1 LTNISLYISDLVV
14 AELLEW
20 RHPLGIRSTVD
31 GVYPIMKI
39 ALVHYSSWPTIGG
52 VESVIR
58 HQARLISK
66 RGHDATIVCGEGGVF
81 EKRIQLFVIPEL
93 NSVGPDIRMAQE
105 EVYNGRPG
113 EVYFRLLESLQKRL
127 RPLIESFDCFVVHNM
142 FTMPFNLA
150 ATQALCGLAEEYRR
164 TIAWTHDLAA
174 SNPDYSLPHYRTF
187 DLIRNRQP
195 GVKYVTI
202 SEARAME
209 FRALT
214 GTDVDAI
221 VPNGL
226 DVAST
231 CALTQEV
238 SELVGKDLSTS
249 IILLY
254 PTRILARK
262 NIAFA
267 LQIVGAVRDIGLK
280 VRLLVT
286 GAPDTH
292 NRSAGEYFA
301 GLKQMAADLDIQA
314 MVSWVNETFHVDER
328 QLHSLYMAAD
338 AILFTSR
345 QEGFGLPLLEAAAHR
360 LPIFCSDIEPLKSI
374 ALSSTLLIGLR
385 EAPRNIAERI
395 CSYFEHDPIFKRK
408 KYLLREYS
416 AEKLYD
422 EKIEPMFR
430 ELL

>member
-1 LTNISLYISDLVV
+1 MN
-14 AELLEW
+14 
-20 RHPLGIRSTVD
+20 
-31 GVYPIMKI
+31 I
-39 ALVHYSSWPTIGG
+39 ALVHYTSWPVIGG

-58 HQARLISK
+58 QQARLISR
-66 RGHDATIVCGEGGVF
+66 RGHEVTIMSGEGGVF
-81 EKRIQLFVIPEL
+81 ERRIQLLVIPEL
-93 NSVGPDIRMAQE
+93 NSIGPDIRTAQE

-113 EVYFRLLESLQKRL
+113 EAYFRLLESLQRRL
-127 RPLIESFDCFVVHNM
+127 GPLIKRFDCFVVHNM

-150 ATQALCGLAEEYRR
+150 ATQALCGLGQQTRR
-164 TIAWTHDLAA
+164 IIAWTHDLAA
-174 SNPDYSLPHYRTF
+174 SNPDYSLPYYRIF

-202 SEARAME
+202 SEARAAD

-214 GTDVDAI
+214 GTEVDAI

-226 DVAST
+226 DFAST
-231 CALTQEV
+231 CALSQEV
-238 SELVGKDLSTS
+238 SELVADDLSTS

-254 PTRILARK
+254 PTRILPRK

-267 LQIVGAVRDIGLK
+267 LQIVRALSDIGLK

-286 GAPDTH
+286 GAPDNH
-292 NRSAGEYFA
+292 NRSAAEYFA
-301 GLKQMAADLDIQA
+301 GLKQMTADLDIQS
-314 MVSWVNETFHVDER
+314 MVSWVNENFHVDER

-338 AILFTSR
+338 ALLFTSR

-360 LPIFCSDIEPLKSI
+360 LPIFCSDIQPLKSI
-374 ALSSTLLIGLR
+374 ALSSTVLLELR
-385 EAPRNIAERI
+385 GAPRNIAERI
-395 CSYFEHDPIFKRK
+395 RSYFEHDPIFNRK

-416 AEKLYD
+416 AQRLYD